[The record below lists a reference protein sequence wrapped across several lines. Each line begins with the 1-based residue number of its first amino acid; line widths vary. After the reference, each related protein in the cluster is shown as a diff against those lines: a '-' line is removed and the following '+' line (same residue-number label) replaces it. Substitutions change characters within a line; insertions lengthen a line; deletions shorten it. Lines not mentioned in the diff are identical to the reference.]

1 MSTKK
6 QVWKQCEDLAGLV
19 KQASIRDLVEKETIS
34 EKIHTDGLSL
44 DFQKQLINTD
54 ALNSLFDLTEIC
66 ELNQKKKDLFSG
78 AIVNPTEARPALHTA
93 LRASSSNS
101 NLVPEDI
108 FAQVSYE
115 LNKLESMVNAIV
127 SGDMKGST
135 GKAFTDLVYIG
146 VGGSNLGPEFV
157 LSALDE
163 FKIKN
168 FDYFNIHFVSAMDG
182 LQLVQVLENLNAET
196 TLMAVCSKSFG
207 TKDTLLNAQ
216 TMLQW
221 FKHELG
227 SKDCGM
233 QYHVLGISANP
244 QRMNDFGIPSDK
256 QLRLWDWVGGRY
268 SLWSTIGLPIAIRF
282 GMQGFRELLS
292 GAESMDKHFLEAD
305 TKDNLPTVLGLL
317 AVWNTSFLGIGT
329 KLVLPYDSR
338 LKMLSEYLAQLNME
352 SFGKHTTLDLKDV
365 ETKTGSM
372 LWGAIGSNAQHS
384 FYQLMHQGSEK
395 FYCDFITCKQAPN
408 YSHYGESTQQAFQ
421 EQYDYSHANCMA
433 QSDLLAFGQ
442 KSDDLNKRY
451 PGNHPSVTIEIEKL
465 SPFSLG
471 QLIAL
476 YEHKVFVSS
485 VILNINAFDQY
496 GVEQGKVMAEE
507 YYQKYFTV

>member
-1 MSTKK
+1 MNSEQWKICQQLAEQAQSQSLANLSQNLSEYDVSTEGIGLNFKK
-6 QVWKQCEDLAGLV
+6 Q
-19 KQASIRDLVEKETIS
+19 
-34 EKIHTDGLSL
+34 H
-44 DFQKQLINTD
+44 
-54 ALNSLFDLTEIC
+54 LNTEILTALHALAN
-66 ELNQKKKDLFSG
+66 ESNLQQKKKNLFSG
-78 AIVNPTEARPALHTA
+78 AVVNPTEGRPALHTA
-93 LRASSSNS
+93 LRASSRDS
-101 NLVPEDI
+101 NLVPEEI
-108 FAQVSYE
+108 FAQVTYE
-115 LNKLESMVNAIV
+115 LNKLETMVDAIV

-135 GKAFTDLVYIG
+135 GKAFTDLVYLG

-157 LSALDE
+157 LDALDE
-163 FKIKN
+163 YKIKN
-168 FDYFNIHFVSAMDG
+168 FDYFNVHFVSAMDG
-182 LQLVQVLENLNAET
+182 LQLVKVLENLNAET

-221 FKHELG
+221 FSHELG

-233 QYHVLGISANP
+233 QYHTLGISANP
-244 QRMNDFGIPSDK
+244 QRMNDFGIPSTR

-268 SLWSTIGLPIAIRF
+268 SLWSTIGLPIALRF
-282 GMQGFRELLS
+282 GMQGFRDLLS

-305 TKDNLPTVLGLL
+305 AKENLPTILGLL

-352 SFGKHTTLDLKDV
+352 SLGKHTTLDLKDV
-365 ETKTGSM
+365 AKKTGSM

-395 FYCDFITCKQAPN
+395 FYCDFITCKEAPD

-433 QSDLLAFGQ
+433 QSDLLAYGQ
-442 KSDDLNKRY
+442 DSEDLNKRY
-451 PGNHPSVTIEIEKL
+451 PGNHPSVTIELKKL

-476 YEHKVFVSS
+476 YEHKTYVAS

-507 YYQKYFTV
+507 YYQKYFK

>member
-1 MSTKK
+1 MTKINQVWSQCENHASKIHSTSIKDLVATNKFSTK
-6 QVWKQCEDLAGLV
+6 
-19 KQASIRDLVEKETIS
+19 VET
-34 EKIHTDGLSL
+34 GGMRL
-44 DFQKQLINTD
+44 DFQKQYLNSEV
-54 ALNSLFDLTEIC
+54 LNSLFELA
-66 ELNQKKKDLFSG
+66 ELNDLEQRKKDLFGG
-78 AIVNPTEARPALHTA
+78 AIVNPTEGRQALHTA
-93 LRASSSNS
+93 LRASDKDS

-108 FAQVSYE
+108 FAQVTYE
-115 LNKLESMVNAIV
+115 LNKLEVMVDAIV

-182 LQLVQVLENLNAET
+182 LQLVEVLGDLNAET
-196 TLMAVCSKSFG
+196 TLMAICSKSFG

-233 QYHVLGISANP
+233 QYHTLGISANP
-244 QRMNDFGIPSDK
+244 QRMDDFGIPSDK

-282 GMQGFRELLS
+282 GMQGFRDLLE
-292 GAESMDKHFLEAD
+292 GAESMDKHFLETDA
-305 TKDNLPTVLGLL
+305 KDNLPTILGLL

-352 SFGKHTTLDLKDV
+352 SLGKHTTLDLKDV
-365 ETKTGSM
+365 AKKTGSM

-395 FYCDFITCKQAPN
+395 FYCDFITCKQAPD

-421 EQYDYSHANCMA
+421 EQYNYSHANCMA
-433 QSDLLAFGQ
+433 QSDLLAYGQ
-442 KSDDLNKRY
+442 ESEDLNKRY

-465 SPFSLG
+465 SSFSLG

-507 YYQKYFTV
+507 YYQKYFK

>member
-6 QVWKQCEDLAGLV
+6 HVWNRCENLAHKVEQSTIKELAAKTSENTKVETEGMSLEFKKQ
-19 KQASIRDLVEKETIS
+19 
-34 EKIHTDGLSL
+34 
-44 DFQKQLINTD
+44 FINTD
-54 ALNSLFDLTEIC
+54 VLETLFELAEVC
-66 ELNQKKKDLFSG
+66 ELSQKKKALYSG
-78 AIVNPTEARPALHTA
+78 AIVNPTEGRPALHTA
-93 LRASSSNS
+93 LRASSKGS
-101 NLVPEDI
+101 NLVPDDVYADVE
-108 FAQVSYE
+108 AE
-115 LNKLESMVNAIV
+115 LVKLEAMTDAIV

-135 GKAFTDLVYIG
+135 GKAFTDLVYLG

-168 FDYFNIHFVSAMDG
+168 FSYFNIHFVSAMDG
-182 LQLVQVLENLNAET
+182 LQLVQVLENLDAET

-207 TKDTLLNAQ
+207 TKDTLLNAE

-221 FKHELG
+221 FVNELG
-227 SKDCGM
+227 SQDCGM
-233 QYHVLGISANP
+233 QYHTLGISANP
-244 QRMNDFGIPSDK
+244 QRMNDFGIPEDK
-256 QLRLWDWVGGRY
+256 QLLLWDWVGGRY
-268 SLWSTIGLPIAIRF
+268 SLWSTIGLPIAIRL
-282 GMQGFRELLS
+282 GMQGFRDLLK
-292 GAESMDKHFLEAD
+292 GAESMDTHFLEAD
-305 TKDNLPTVLGLL
+305 AKDNLPTILGLL
-317 AVWNTSFLGIGT
+317 AIWNTTFLGIGT

-352 SFGKHTTLDLKDV
+352 SLGKHTSLDLKNV
-365 ETKTGSM
+365 AAKTGSM

-384 FYQLMHQGSEK
+384 FYQLMHQGSED
-395 FYCDFITCKQAPN
+395 FYCDFILCKQAPD

-421 EQYDYSHANCMA
+421 EQYNYSHANCMA
-433 QSDLLAFGQ
+433 QSDLLAYGQ
-442 KSDDLNKRY
+442 ESKDSNKRY

-465 SPFSLG
+465 TPFSLG

-476 YEHKVFVSS
+476 YEHKVYVAS

-507 YYQKYFTV
+507 YYQKYFK